1 MAISISGVLKKEI
14 GTANNVAPNAV
25 EEELWSQSSH
35 NCYLCA
41 GELNRASDA
50 IEVDHKAPQ
59 AEGGT
64 HEFGNLRLAH
74 LACNRFKKN
83 NNSELV
89 APFLQL
95 KRFYEENKSILTFEL
110 AQTYFKQNGEKV
122 FLEVHGENA
131 TFELPGGKKSK
142 VPAFKEK
149 LDGKTI
155 AYCFVDLPLGCL
167 RNDKEVQPRDV
178 KINHLW
184 AIAQDLR
191 INPLHEQPACRWD
204 GKQLLIFDG
213 QHKALAKALNG
224 QFTATY
230 KVYLDLG
237 RSDATVLVNSVQA
250 KIKKLPLSP
259 FELAAK
265 LTDELRDALADYE
278 AEVGQDQVSEE
289 GFVKSLD
296 PKDRSRAKSAVEA
309 HRIDAIMKSP
319 DLEMTEIVET
329 KGQVIKGALSVKETL
344 FQNKV
349 LKSLLYVKPLPSSYV
364 GEGVRKAREREVVN
378 IVKILNIF
386 YELGVTPAKASGLEE
401 DKERARRLNTQASW
415 AYVCDILRQIT
426 MHRVVTSSNDV
437 VFLEKDI
444 SEDQWKLITEDIARL
459 VDHPIW
465 RADLKHSA
473 KTKAVA
479 DAMSKNQGAE
489 IAFKN
494 VGLTNGYCVKADI
507 LGAGVLDD

>member
-1 MAISISGVLKKEI
+1 MVISVSGILKKEI
-14 GTANNVAPNAV
+14 GAANQIAPDTV
-25 EEELWSQSSH
+25 EEELWSHSSH
-35 NCYLCA
+35 SCYLCE

-50 IEVDHKAPQ
+50 IEVDHKVPQ
-59 AEGGT
+59 AEGGG

-74 LACNRFKKN
+74 LSCNRFKKN
-83 NNSELV
+83 NNSDLV
-89 APFLQL
+89 APYLRL
-95 KRFYEENKSILTFEL
+95 KRFYEENKSILTFEK
-110 AQTYFKQNGEKV
+110 AQVYFKQSGEAV
-122 FLEVHGENA
+122 FIDVGADSA
-131 TFELPGGKKSK
+131 TFEMPSGKKAK
-142 VPAFKEK
+142 VPVFKEK
-149 LDGKTI
+149 LDGKSVS
-155 AYCFVDLPLGCL
+155 YCFVDLSLSCL
-167 RNDKEVQPRDV
+167 RNDKDVQPRDV

-204 GKQLLIFDG
+204 GKNLLIFDG

-224 QFTATY
+224 QFNATY
-230 KVYLDLG
+230 KVYLDLN
-237 RSDATVLVNSVQA
+237 RADATVLVNSVQA

-265 LTDELRDALADYE
+265 LTDELRDALVVYE
-278 AEVGQDQVSEE
+278 ADVGPDAVSEE

-296 PKDRSRAKSAVEA
+296 PKDRGRAKSAIEA
-309 HRIDAIMKSP
+309 HRIDAIMKST
-319 DLEMTEIVET
+319 DLEMIEIVET

-349 LKSLLYVKPLPSSYV
+349 LKSLLYARPLPSSYV

-386 YELGVTPAKASGLEE
+386 YELGFTPAKTSGVDE
-401 DKERARRLNTQASW
+401 DRERARRLNTQASW
-415 AYVCDILRQIT
+415 SYVCDILRQIA

-444 SEDQWKLITEDIARL
+444 SEEQWKLISEDIGRL

-465 RADLKHSA
+465 RADLKQSL
-473 KTKAVA
+473 KTKAVG

-489 IAFKN
+489 LAFKN
-494 VGLTNGYCVKADI
+494 VGLTNGYCVKADV
-507 LGAGVLDD
+507 LSAGALND